1 MGASKMSNEL
11 FDFDKIL
18 NYIPTDELV
27 VSTYLMVDR
36 ARATKKDY
44 LSELNSMIAKTKEN
58 IEAASGFD
66 KSRQRSIFDVLDKI
80 KSYVG
85 DSYKHENEKTL
96 LIYAG
101 TSSELWQ
108 IYKLPIILKSKII
121 VDPKPHT
128 QSLRSLLN
136 NYKKY
141 GVLLI
146 DREKAQIYQI
156 YLGEIRE
163 YLAAYISEVPP
174 KVNFRFESGLREKKI
189 LGKIGE
195 KLHQFYRMLNES
207 IFDFFKDSKFDYL
220 ILAGR
225 KEIINE
231 FKNYLHS
238 YLSAMMIGTFEEEPS
253 SNERVIL
260 EKANKIISDFEINN
274 TKQII
279 DRLISE
285 QEPQGFGVLGLK
297 KTIDALMANNIKTL
311 VFMEDYAA
319 RGYVCPACGYMTLKL
334 QEKCPYCDNVL
345 VHFNDIVDEIVESA
359 LNQGSEVLPVVE
371 NDKLA
376 ECGKIGAVLR
386 YKLQK

>member
-1 MGASKMSNEL
+1 MSNEL
-11 FDFDKIL
+11 FDFDEIL
-18 NYIPTDELV
+18 KYSPTDELI
-27 VSTYLMVDR
+27 VSTYLLVDG
-36 ARATKKDY
+36 ARVTKKDY
-44 LSELNSMIAKTKEN
+44 LSELNSMIAKTRDN
-58 IEAASGFD
+58 IEVASGFE
-66 KSRQRSIFDVLDKI
+66 KSRQKNIFNTLDRI

-85 DSYKHENEKTL
+85 DAYKRENEKTL

-101 TSSELWQ
+101 TDSELWKV
-108 IYKLPIILKSKII
+108 YKLPIILKSKIL
-121 VDPKPHT
+121 VDPKPNT
-128 QSLRSLLN
+128 QSLRSLLS

-189 LGKIGE
+189 LGKIDE
-195 KLHQFYRMLNES
+195 KLHQFYRTLNEN
-207 IFDFFKDSKFDYL
+207 IFDFFKDNKFDYL

-253 SNERVIL
+253 THEHIIL
-260 EKANKIISDFEINN
+260 DKANKIISDFESDNINH
-274 TKQII
+274 TI
-279 DRLISE
+279 DKLINE
-285 QEPQGFGVLGLK
+285 LEPQGFGVLGLK
-297 KTIDALMANNIKTL
+297 KTIDALIADNIKTL
-311 VFMEDYAA
+311 VFMEDYTA
-319 RGYVCPACGYMTLKL
+319 RGYACPACGYLTLKL
-334 QEKCPYCDNVL
+334 QEKCPYCDNTL
-345 VHFNDIVDEIVESA
+345 VNFNDIVDEIVESA
-359 LNQGSEVLPVVE
+359 LNQGSEVLPVKE
-371 NDKLA
+371 SDKLK

-386 YKLQK
+386 YKFQR

>member
-1 MGASKMSNEL
+1 MSNEL
-11 FDFDKIL
+11 FNFDKIL
-18 NYIPTDELV
+18 KYTPTDELI
-27 VSTYLMVDR
+27 VSTYLLVDG

-44 LSELNSMIAKTKEN
+44 LSELNSIIVKTKEN

-66 KSRQRSIFDVLDKI
+66 KSRQKSILNTLDKV

-101 TSSELWQ
+101 TSSELWEV
-108 IYKLPIILKSKII
+108 YRLPIILKSKII
-121 VDPKPHT
+121 VDPNPHT

-146 DREKAQIYQI
+146 DREKAQIYQV
-156 YLGEIRE
+156 YFGEIRE

-195 KLHQFYRMLNES
+195 KLHQFYRMLNENV
-207 IFDFFKDSKFDYL
+207 FDFFKESKFDYL

-238 YLSAMMIGTFEEEPS
+238 YLSAMMIGTFEEEPCTH
-253 SNERVIL
+253 EHIIL
-260 EKANKIISDFEINN
+260 DKANKIISDFEAANISR
-274 TKQII
+274 TI
-279 DRLISE
+279 DKLIDE
-285 QEPQGFGVLGLK
+285 LEPQELGVLGLK
-297 KTIDALMANNIKTL
+297 KTIDALLADNIKTL
-311 VFMEDYAA
+311 VFMEDYVA

-334 QEKCPYCDNVL
+334 QEECPYCDNVL

-359 LNQGSEVLPVVE
+359 LNQGSEVLPVKE
-371 NDKLA
+371 NDKLKEA
-376 ECGKIGAVLR
+376 GKIGAVLR
-386 YKLQK
+386 YKLKK